1 MARKRRQKL
10 VQVNGLTVT
19 LSNPNA
25 YEAAIRAF
33 KKVVKESQILY
44 TLKQK
49 QYYKKPSAV
58 LREKKNLAK
67 LRKKYRKDD
76 WFVNLHILIYTYL
89 IHCGIQCLNY

>member
-76 WFVNLHILIYTYL
+76 
-89 IHCGIQCLNY
+89 

>member
-1 MARKRRQKL
+1 MARKKPKL
-10 VQVNGLTVT
+10 VNVSGLTVT
-19 LSNPNA
+19 LNNPNA

-33 KKVVKESQILY
+33 KKVVKDSQLLY

-58 LREKKNLAK
+58 KREKRNLAK

-76 WFVNLHILIYTYL
+76 
-89 IHCGIQCLNY
+89 